1 MKSLN
6 IREATD
12 LRKKH
17 WLTVRNVLP
26 RIIIHIILIL
36 YAIVVL
42 FPMLWTIMSSF
53 KSTHEFYRDVWSIP
67 AALNWN
73 NYVKAWTTAR
83 IGNNILN
90 SVIIVSISVSM
101 TMILASMTAYAVTRY
116 KFLGS
121 NIIGRLFIMGL
132 FVPLVLGTIPT
143 FFVLQQL
150 TLYDT
155 KIGLIFVYT
164 AYSMPLSVFIMMGL
178 FETTPY
184 SFAEAA
190 MIDGAGHFKIFTKVM
205 LPLSRSGLVTISIFN
220 FLWTWNDYIY
230 AMTYLPSRANRTL
243 PVGLVQLTSTAMYQT
258 DWGALFAGLVIVML
272 PSLLVYILFQKQ
284 IQKGLTEG
292 GVKG

>member
-1 MKSLN
+1 M
-6 IREATD
+6 
-12 LRKKH
+12 RKGGK
-17 WLTVRNVLP
+17 LTAGNVFSGAA
-26 RIIIHIILIL
+26 IHLIL
-36 YAIVVL
+36 SIYAVIVL

-53 KSTHEFYRDVWSIP
+53 KRTQEFYKDVWSLP
-67 AALNWN
+67 AALYWE
-73 NYVKAWTTAR
+73 NYIKAWTTAR
-83 IGNNILN
+83 IGDNILN
-90 SVIIVSISVSM
+90 SVLIVSVSVVAA
-101 TMILASMTAYAVTRY
+101 MILASTVAYAVTRY

-121 NIIGRLFIMGL
+121 GIIGRVFIMGL
-132 FVPLVLGTIPT
+132 FVPLVLGTIPE
-143 FFVLQQL
+143 FFVLQSL
-150 TLYDT
+150 SLYDK
-155 KIGLIFVYT
+155 KIGLILVYT

-190 MIDGAGHFKIFTKVM
+190 MIDGAGHFKIFTKIM
-205 LPLSRSGLVTISIFN
+205 LPLSHSGLVTISIFN

-230 AMTYLPSRANRTL
+230 AMTYLPSRRNRTL

-272 PSLLVYILFQKQ
+272 PSLLIYILFQKQ

>member
-1 MKSLN
+1 LS
-6 IREATD
+6 IREASD
-12 LRKKH
+12 LLKGHSKISAKY
-17 WLTVRNVLP
+17 LFSGTAVY
-26 RIIIHIILIL
+26 IILTS
-36 YAIVVL
+36 YAIIVL

-53 KSTHEFYRDVWSIP
+53 KTTQEFYTNVWSLP
-67 AALNWN
+67 AAFNLG

-83 IGNNILN
+83 IGSNILN
-90 SVIIVSISVSM
+90 SVLIVGVTVAATM
-101 TMILASMTAYAVTRY
+101 TLASMVAYAVTRY
-116 KFLGS
+116 KFPGS
-121 NIIGRLFIMGL
+121 VAIGRVFMMGL

-143 FFVLQQL
+143 FFVLRNL
-150 TLYDT
+150 LLYDT
-155 KIGLIFVYT
+155 KIGLMLVYT
-164 AYSMPLSVFIMMGL
+164 AYSMPLSVFIMMGI
-178 FETTPY
+178 FETMPY

-230 AMTYLPSRANRTL
+230 AMIYLPSRRNRTL
-243 PVGLVQLTSTAMYQT
+243 PVGMVQLTSTAMYQT

>member
-1 MKSLN
+1 MGK
-6 IREATD
+6 RP
-12 LRKKH
+12 R
-17 WLTVRNVLP
+17 LTVANVLSGTTV
-26 RIIIHIILIL
+26 HIILIV

-53 KSTHEFYRDVWSIP
+53 KTTREFYSNVWSMP
-67 AALNWN
+67 AALHWD

-83 IGNNILN
+83 IGDNILN
-90 SVIIVSISVSM
+90 SVMIVSVTVAA
-101 TMILASMTAYAVTRY
+101 TMILASTVAYAVTRY
-116 KFLGS
+116 KFFGS
-121 NIIGRLFIMGL
+121 SIIGRVFIMGL

-143 FFVLQQL
+143 FFVLQDL
-150 TLYDT
+150 HLYDT
-155 KIGLIFVYT
+155 KIGLILVYT

-190 MIDGAGHFKIFTKVM
+190 MIDGAGHFRIFTDIM

-230 AMTYLPSRANRTL
+230 AMTYLPSRRNRTL

-284 IQKGLTEG
+284 IQQGLTEG